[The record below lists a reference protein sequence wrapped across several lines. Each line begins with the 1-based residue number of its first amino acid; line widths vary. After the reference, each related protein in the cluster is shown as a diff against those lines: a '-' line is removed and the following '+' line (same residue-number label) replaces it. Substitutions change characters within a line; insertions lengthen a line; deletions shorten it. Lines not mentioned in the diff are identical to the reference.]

1 MHALPKAFKRPTR
14 CCASQII
21 CSVDSVT
28 AARAAQMIEALL
40 LAPILR
46 PMIAGAGMLGDY
58 ELDLLANDV
67 ARHGDRE
74 FATLIAS
81 HLRSRR

>member
-1 MHALPKAFKRPTR
+1 
-14 CCASQII
+14 
-21 CSVDSVT
+21 VDNVT
-28 AARAAQMIEALL
+28 AARAGEMIEAML

-67 ARHGDRE
+67 ARNDDRG
-74 FATLIAS
+74 FATLLAA
-81 HLRSRR
+81 HLQSP